1 MEEQKEK
8 QQKKP
13 FCEPV
18 VIAYTI
24 HADHMV
30 CERWDFEPPDHI
42 WCNGSTLMG
51 GGEAGK
57 EAVLPIDLLKS
68 YIREENSRNNG
79 IMAQILSEVIKDL
92 QLVAENNIYLGDTKL
107 VSVMTD
113 MILDK
118 MGQKH
123 RAYRAAKGE

>member
-1 MEEQKEK
+1 MNR
-8 QQKKP
+8 P
-13 FCEPV
+13 
-18 VIAYTI
+18 TI
-24 HADHMV
+24 FGA
-30 CERWDFEPPDHI
+30 
-42 WCNGSTLMG
+42 NGSTLMG

-92 QLVAENNIYLGDTKL
+92 QIVEEKNIYLGDTKL